1 MALFLSFLPRI
12 SPRGARTEAPFR
24 IHTYISNISFVPT
37 DSSPHQHSTRS
48 VCRLPSPPTIPTTG
62 AGQGREQQSSEL
74 WIPPASQSS
83 VAVGRTKCRGPCRS
97 IQLRLPRQAGQQ
109 PAASRQNLTATLQVL
124 LTAINGSITP
134 ALQIWG
140 HLSILPHCHIQH
152 LSCPAF
158 KYWCQSVGW
167 LYNTHIQ

>member
-1 MALFLSFLPRI
+1 MP
-12 SPRGARTEAPFR
+12 
-24 IHTYISNISFVPT
+24 TY
-37 DSSPHQHSTRS
+37 SSPHQHSTRS
-48 VCRLPSPPTIPTTG
+48 VCKLPSPPTTPTTG
-62 AGQGREQQSSEL
+62 AGQGRAQQSSEL
-74 WIPPASQSS
+74 CILPASQSS

-109 PAASRQNLTATLQVL
+109 PAAGRQNLTATLQVL

-158 KYWCQSVGW
+158 NYWCQSVG
-167 LYNTHIQ
+167 